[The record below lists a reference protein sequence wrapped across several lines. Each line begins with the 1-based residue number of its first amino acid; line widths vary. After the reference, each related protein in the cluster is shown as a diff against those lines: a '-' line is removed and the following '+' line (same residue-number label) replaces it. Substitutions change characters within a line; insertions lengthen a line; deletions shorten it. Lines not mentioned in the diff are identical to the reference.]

1 MNTEYDL
8 NDNLQEM
15 ELFDK
20 GSTLPEKRKLS
31 VTVGEIK
38 MNFGFSLSGLTEML
52 QELIATCEKKEYT
65 KAFVHINEYD
75 IGDKGKSGFSLVVKA
90 ERLETD
96 QEYTERQACVV
107 VVKAKKREF
116 DTKKFY
122 ELKKEL
128 GL

>member
-20 GSTLPEKRKLS
+20 GSTVPEKRNLS
-31 VTVGEIK
+31 VTVGQIN

-52 QELIATCEKKEYT
+52 QELIATCEKTEYT
-65 KAFVHINEYD
+65 KAFVHIDEYD
-75 IGDKGKSGFSLVVKA
+75 IGDEGRHGFSLVVKA
-90 ERLETD
+90 KRLETD
-96 QEYTERQACVV
+96 QEYTERQARIVEA
-107 VVKAKKREF
+107 KARKREF